1 MHIKNNQILKLIYIK
16 MTTENF
22 LLRFYA
28 LLNAQSSL
36 ESINQ
41 KAYWNNSGS
50 I

>member
-22 LLRFYA
+22 PSKIFYA

-41 KAYWNNSGS
+41 KAY
-50 I
+50 